1 MICPDHLHAE
11 EQADNEGPS
20 RIALRADLIW
30 GSTDRVTYHS
40 IMTMCACHKLY
51 VSFFVLTHPLM
62 AAHCKI
68 TKPVKAKRSFC
79 YSEIC
84 SNLPMTWKIILGLL
98 GLLLICA
105 VVVSWIVALTKIPE
119 KGKFKGNCSIKVMLV
134 QIKKLYKYHNN

>member
-51 VSFFVLTHPLM
+51 VSFFELTQPLM
-62 AAHCKI
+62 AALCKI
-68 TKPVKAKRSFC
+68 TKSDVRVNDF
-79 YSEIC
+79 Y
-84 SNLPMTWKIILGLL
+84 GH
-98 GLLLICA
+98 GA
-105 VVVSWIVALTKIPE
+105 VS
-119 KGKFKGNCSIKVMLV
+119 
-134 QIKKLYKYHNN
+134 